1 MRRAALI
8 TSALLIRSQRGGATE
23 TPTAPLISN
32 EGGDDGLSRRS
43 LPAALGSGARVMAV
57 TASGDA
63 DQVRP
68 AQAFSP
74 FPCTISRTQP
84 AFFSSIMR
92 WMIGVRI
99 SSMAKPILPPF
110 TTIEV
115 GLDMKES
122 WIMSSR

>member
-1 MRRAALI
+1 MTGVSAIDQRIAEADLGGRAPKGPLALVI
-8 TSALLIRSQRGGATE
+8 A
-23 TPTAPLISN
+23 
-32 EGGDDGLSRRS
+32 GLCLAWSIFQ
-43 LPAALGSGARVMAV
+43 LWV
-57 TASGDA
+57 AS
-63 DQVRP
+63 P
-68 AQAFSP
+68 IPFWICCTQA
-74 FPCTISRTQP
+74 

-99 SSMAKPILPPF
+99 SSIAKPILPPF